1 MASEED
7 AQHYQALGDA
17 ILVLRGL
24 TGMNQSPRSINANI
38 IAEAERALIDA
49 GVEGVS
55 LPKPGGVLRGG
66 RLYEKLSG
74 GMAIKE
80 MQRRRAELEERSGLS
95 DPLPPARVLDAE
107 WCVGPAGKT
116 MALVFALAMITSA
129 VTLLVRIF
137 RAT

>member
-7 AQHYQALGDA
+7 ERHYRALGDA

-49 GVEGVS
+49 GIDDVD
-55 LPKPGGVLRGG
+55 LPKPGGFIRPG
-66 RLYEKLSG
+66 RLFEKLSG
-74 GMAIKE
+74 GMAIKA
-80 MQRRRAELEERSGLS
+80 MHQRRAQLEERSGLS
-95 DPLPPARVLDAE
+95 DPLPPPRVLDAE
-107 WCVGPAGKT
+107 WCVGPAGKAT
-116 MALVFALAMITSA
+116 ALVFALACITSA
-129 VTLLVRIF
+129 VTLLVRVF